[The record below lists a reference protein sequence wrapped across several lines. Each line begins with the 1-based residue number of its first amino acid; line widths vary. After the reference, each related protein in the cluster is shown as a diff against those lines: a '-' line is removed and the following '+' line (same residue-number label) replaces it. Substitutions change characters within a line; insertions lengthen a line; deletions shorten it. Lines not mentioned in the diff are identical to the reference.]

1 MEEYFAQLQE
11 ANVSADTYSRPMTE
25 NETARLEEL
34 RQAYLEQGYFPK
46 KELTLIDSP
55 EKYKKGVA
63 FYAER
68 STFSCRRRSLR
79 MSSCWS

>member
-1 MEEYFAQLQE
+1 MQE

-25 NETARLEEL
+25 SETARLEEL

-63 FYAER
+63 FMR
-68 STFSCRRRSLR
+68 SGVPFSAGEGAYG
-79 MSSCWS
+79 

>member
-1 MEEYFAQLQE
+1 MQE

-25 NETARLEEL
+25 SETARLEEL

-55 EKYKKGVA
+55 EKYKRV
-63 FYAER
+63 
-68 STFSCRRRSLR
+68 
-79 MSSCWS
+79 